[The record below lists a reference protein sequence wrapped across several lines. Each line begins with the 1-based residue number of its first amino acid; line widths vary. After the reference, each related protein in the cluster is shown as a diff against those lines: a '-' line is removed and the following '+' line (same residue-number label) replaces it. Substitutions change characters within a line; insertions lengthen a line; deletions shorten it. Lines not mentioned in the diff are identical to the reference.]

1 MKLIPCRL
9 LFSVLLSLFVSA
21 AWATGSSYPSLS
33 FTPDLHDKESL
44 QRGARIFLNYCT
56 GCHSASYMRYER
68 LGIDLQIPDDIMKR
82 NLMPDEA
89 QFGETIVSAMQPADG
104 EAFFHVAP
112 PELSLIGRSRKPAWL
127 YTYLMTF
134 YKDPSR
140 PTGVNNAIFR
150 DTAMPHV
157 LWQLQGTQR
166 PVFEKIPDTHT
177 GKVNKV
183 LTNVELI
190 RSGLLSEV
198 EYASAIGDLV
208 NFLVYLAE
216 PIKLQRQRLAPW
228 VLFYIFIF
236 AVVAWFL
243 KKEYWRD
250 VKQ

>member
-1 MKLIPCRL
+1 MKP
-9 LFSVLLSLFVSA
+9 
-21 AWATGSSYPSLS
+21 SYPLCNRLTARPF
-33 FTPDLHDKESL
+33 FTLH
-44 QRGARIFLNYCT
+44 
-56 GCHSASYMRYER
+56 H
-68 LGIDLQIPDDIMKR
+68 R
-82 NLMPDEA
+82 NCP
-89 QFGETIVSAMQPADG
+89 
-104 EAFFHVAP
+104 
-112 PELSLIGRSRKPAWL
+112 LIGRSRKPEWL

-166 PVFEKIPDTHT
+166 PVFEEIPDTHT
-177 GKVNKV
+177 GKANKV

-228 VLFYIFIF
+228 GVVLHIHFCGRRLVLEERILARCEEIN
-236 AVVAWFL
+236 L
-243 KKEYWRD
+243 EHD
-250 VKQ
+250 